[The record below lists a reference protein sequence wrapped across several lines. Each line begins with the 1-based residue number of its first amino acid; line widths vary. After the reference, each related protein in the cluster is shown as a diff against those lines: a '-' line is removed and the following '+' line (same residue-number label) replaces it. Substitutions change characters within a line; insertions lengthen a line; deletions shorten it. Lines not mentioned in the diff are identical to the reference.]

1 MRDGSRGERWRR
13 VEALFH
19 AGAALPA
26 GERESFLADACG
38 GDARLRGE
46 VEALLSAAG
55 DAEDFLEPLLASV
68 VDAAPA
74 ARHAAVGSY
83 VGAYEITA
91 LLGSGGMGDVYRA
104 RDARL
109 GRDVALKIL
118 PDRATGDPSAVERFT
133 REARAASALNHP
145 NIVTIHEIGETDTA
159 RFIVMELVDGRTLR
173 EVLAER
179 VPLDTVAAVG
189 AQIARALAVA
199 HAAGIVHRDIKPEN
213 VMVRPDGYVKLLDFG
228 LATLAG
234 MPIAPSKTDGA
245 TKQSAPGIPFGTVG
259 YMSPEQAR
267 GEAVTPAS
275 DVFSF
280 GVVLY
285 ELATGRRPFAADSDV
300 GVLHQILTAAPAVP
314 AAVNHAVPAPLERVI
329 LHMLDKDAR
338 LRPTAADVEAALAS
352 VAGAVRVVARPHP
365 PPRAKRHI
373 VGREKERAELRRAF
387 ASAAGGHGLLV
398 CVAGE
403 PGIGKTT
410 AVEEFLSE
418 LAASGAC
425 AVARGRCSERLAGAQ
440 AYLPWLEAL
449 DELMRGEHADAMAR
463 AMKLVAPTWHHWI
476 APASVDDADTSP
488 RSMVD
493 GPALPPERMTR
504 ELCAFVQHAAQLR
517 PLILFFDDVHWAD
530 VSSVDLLAYLAARL
544 ERLPVL
550 IVAAYRDA
558 DLLLADH
565 PFLRVRRELQ
575 ARGACREIALGL
587 LTVDD
592 VDRYLSM
599 EFPKHRF
606 PAGLQAA
613 IHARTEGNALFTSE
627 LVRHLRDARV
637 IHCEDGAW
645 TLAHAITELP
655 RDLPE
660 TVRSLVQTRISR
672 LGEADHRL
680 LAAASVQGSE
690 FDSATLG
697 RALEIPAAAVEE
709 RLDVLDRAH
718 GLVALVDEHQLPDR
732 TPTVR
737 YRFVHVLHQNALYA
751 SLRPTRKA
759 LLSGAVARSLMASY
773 GAEDGAI
780 ASELAMLLE
789 AARDFERA
797 GDYFLLAAQQAARR
811 SANREAAALARRGL
825 AACLSRPDTPE
836 RASQELRLQITLGP
850 ALMTSVGW
858 GSPEVEAVYRRS
870 RDLCREAAES
880 AQLFP
885 VVWGLWQ
892 YWLAR
897 AEYETAREL
906 GERLLALAK
915 TIGDPALRLMAH
927 HALSNTDWQ
936 SGDFAQ
942 ARAHA
947 EHAIAIYVPDTHHAL
962 AASYGGHDSGV
973 ANRSRLAINLWLLGY
988 PDRAAARGRDAIALA
1003 RDIAHGTSIVLSLV
1017 FDAMVFQHGRDAGRV
1032 RADAEEAMALAGELA
1047 LGPWLAW
1054 ATALR
1059 GWALAEAG
1067 RADEGIDELQRAVA
1081 GWTAAGIGGLR
1092 PYFLSLLA
1100 DACAKAGRRD
1110 QALDTLADALAI
1122 TERTREGYAHAELH
1136 RLRGELQADAGEA
1149 ERDFERAIAIAAR
1162 QRAKS
1167 LELRAAMSLCRL
1179 RAAQGRGEDARR
1191 MLAAVYASFTE
1202 GFGTR
1207 DLIDA
1212 RGLLRI
1218 AP

>member
-1 MRDGSRGERWRR
+1 MRDDSHGERWRR
-13 VEALFH
+13 VEALYH
-19 AGAALPA
+19 AGLALPE
-26 GERESFLADACG
+26 GERAAFLADACA
-38 GDARLRGE
+38 GDAPLRGE
-46 VEALLSAAG
+46 VEALLSAAR
-55 DAEDFLEPLLASV
+55 DAEDFLEPRIADV
-68 VDAAPA
+68 VDAPPA
-74 ARHAAVGSY
+74 ARRAAIGSA
-83 VGAYEITA
+83 VGAYEVTA
-91 LLGSGGMGDVYRA
+91 FIGSGGMGDVYRA

-118 PDRATGDPSAVERFT
+118 PDGVVRDSSAVDRFT

-145 NIVTIHEIGETDTA
+145 NIVTIHEVGESGTA

-173 EVLAER
+173 ELVAER
-179 VPLDTVAAVG
+179 VPLETLAALG

-234 MPIAPSKTDGA
+234 TEIAASNAAGAGKKT
-245 TKQSAPGIPFGTVG
+245 TPGIPFGTVG

-275 DVFSF
+275 DVFSL
-280 GVVLY
+280 GVLLY
-285 ELATGRRPFAADSDV
+285 ELATGRRPFAADSDL
-300 GVLHQILTAAPAVP
+300 GVVHQILSAPPPPP
-314 AAVNHAVPAPLERVI
+314 ATINQAIAAPLERLI
-329 LHMLDKDAR
+329 LRMLDKDAR
-338 LRPTAADVEAALAS
+338 LRPTAADVEAALSGGA
-352 VAGAVRVVARPHP
+352 AVRVDARQP
-365 PPRAKRHI
+365 PPRSKRHI

-387 ASAAGGHGLLV
+387 ASAVGGRGLLV

-410 AVEEFLSE
+410 AVEAFVSE
-418 LAASGAC
+418 VSAGGAC
-425 AVARGRCSERLAGAQ
+425 AVARGRCSERLAGAE

-449 DELMRGEHADAMAR
+449 DELLRGEHAGAMAR
-463 AMKLVAPTWHHWI
+463 AMKLVAPTWHHWV
-476 APASVDDADTSP
+476 APPAIDDAAPSS
-488 RSMVD
+488 RSIVD
-493 GPALPPERMTR
+493 APALPPERMTR

-530 VSSVDLLAYLAARL
+530 ASSVDLISYLGARI

-550 IVAAYRDA
+550 IVAAYRDS
-558 DLLLADH
+558 DLLLSDH

-575 ARGACREIALGL
+575 ARGACREIALPL
-587 LTVDD
+587 LTADD
-592 VDRYLSM
+592 IDRYLAM
-599 EFPKHRF
+599 EFPEHRF
-606 PAGLQAA
+606 PPGLQAA
-613 IHARTEGNALFTSE
+613 IHTRTEGNPLFTVE

-637 IHCEDGAW
+637 IDREDGAW
-645 TLAHAITELP
+645 TLAHTIAELP

-660 TVRSLVQTRISR
+660 TVRSMVQTRIAR

-690 FDSATLG
+690 FDSATLA
-697 RALEIPAAAVEE
+697 RALGIPAAHVEE
-709 RLDVLDRAH
+709 RLDALDRAH
-718 GLVALVDEHQLPDR
+718 GLVAMVDEHQLPDG

-759 LLSGAVARSLMASY
+759 LLSDAVARSLMAGC
-773 GAEDGAI
+773 GAQAAAI

-789 AARDFERA
+789 AARDFARA

-825 AACLSRPDTPE
+825 RAVLSLPDTPQ

-850 ALMTSVGW
+850 ALMSSVGW
-858 GSPEVEAVYRRS
+858 GSPEVEAVYTRA
-870 RDLCREAAES
+870 RDLCREADES
-880 AQLFP
+880 APLFP

-897 AEYETAREL
+897 AEYRTAREL
-906 GERLLALAK
+906 AERLLALAK
-915 TIGDPALRLMAH
+915 KIEDPALLLMAH
-927 HALSNTDWQ
+927 HALSNTAWQ
-936 SGDFAQ
+936 AGDFAH
-942 ARAHA
+942 ARLHA
-947 EHAIAIYVPDTHHAL
+947 EQAIAIYVPEKHHAL

-973 ANRSRLAINLWLLGY
+973 ANRSRLAVNLWLLGY

-1003 RDIAHGTSIVLSLV
+1003 RDIAHATSIVLALV
-1017 FDAMVFQHGRDAGRV
+1017 FDAMVFQHCRDADRV

-1067 RADEGIDELQRAVA
+1067 RADEGIDDLQRASA
-1081 GWTAAGIGGLR
+1081 RWTGAGIGGLR
-1092 PYFLSLLA
+1092 PYFLWLLA
-1100 DACAKAGRRD
+1100 DARAKAGRRD
-1110 QALDTLADALAI
+1110 EALATLEEALAI

-1162 QRAKS
+1162 QHARS
-1167 LELRAAMSLCRL
+1167 LELRAAMSLGRL
-1179 RAAQGRGEDARR
+1179 RIAQGRREDAQRL
-1191 MLAAVYASFTE
+1191 LAGVYDSFTE

-1212 RGLLRI
+1212 RELLRI